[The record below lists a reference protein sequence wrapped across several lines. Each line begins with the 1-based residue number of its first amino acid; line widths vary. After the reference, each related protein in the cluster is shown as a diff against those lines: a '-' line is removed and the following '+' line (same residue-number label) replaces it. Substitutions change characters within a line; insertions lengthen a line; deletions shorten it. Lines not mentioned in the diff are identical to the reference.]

1 MEDLG
6 SSLSTIASTLMRVA
20 FPLGKNTL
28 VPLGMTASASAIDAG
43 IQRKIHGSG
52 ITTLI
57 ISNEETNDINNMSFV
72 F

>member
-1 MEDLG
+1 
-6 SSLSTIASTLMRVA
+6 MRVA

>member
-1 MEDLG
+1 M
-6 SSLSTIASTLMRVA
+6 STIASTLMRVA

-57 ISNEETNDINNMSFV
+57 ISNEERMT
-72 F
+72 